1 MFRGLP
7 KGEADMIILLDIYTD
22 VYYVLVSWISLHGL
36 RKLACDGWMLSK
48 W

>member
-7 KGEADMIILLDIYTD
+7 QGEADTFILLDIYTD
-22 VYYVLVSWISLHGL
+22 VYYVLVGWMSLYGL
-36 RKLACDGWMLSK
+36 RKLACNGWMLSK